1 MTFVNRTIWE
11 PDDNAWEG
19 SRLSSFCRHAATTG
33 APVIAD
39 YRGALDWSLSE
50 PGAFWA
56 TVADWG
62 GVRFHDE
69 PGVALASPAMPF
81 AEWFPGATLNHAELA
96 LRQAT
101 TTPEAAAIV
110 SVSQTRERVEL
121 TWAELVDQVAR
132 CRAGLVERGVRPGDR
147 VVAFLPNIAET
158 TIAFLAT
165 ASLGAIW
172 SSCAPEFGVRAVT
185 DRWTQIEPKVLLT
198 VDGYRYGT
206 KDVDRRGHVEE
217 IIAALPTLEHV
228 VRVPYLD
235 PSGEDGWSALLDHEP
250 AEAAASMAF
259 ESVPFDHPLY
269 VLFSSGTTGLPKPI
283 VHGHGGIT
291 LEHVKAL
298 ALHYDLGPGDRF
310 SWFTTTGWMMWNF
323 LTSAALVGATAV
335 LFDGDPGAPDLSTL
349 WKLAAEEQVDVFGV
363 SAPFV
368 MACRKA
374 GLQPGDDHDLTRLR
388 HLGSTGA
395 PLAPEGFQWISDA
408 VGGHVQIGS
417 LSGGTDVCTGFVGP
431 APTLAVRIGEIS
443 TRMLGC
449 AVQAFRPDGSRCDPG
464 ETGEL
469 VITQPMPSMPVG
481 FWGDDDGTRY
491 RAAYFEEFPGVW
503 HHGDWITF
511 DEDGSCVITGR
522 SDATLNRG
530 GVRLGT
536 SDFYTVIE
544 ALPQVSDSLVVHLED
559 VGGGPG
565 ELIVLVATSGGAEL
579 DDELMRSIRTALRTE
594 LSPRHVPDVIDRVR
608 VIPRTLSGKK
618 LEVPVKRMLLGT
630 AAEEAA
636 SRDSLA
642 DPTALDAIAEWISG
656 RTAQVRSGGEP
667 PRSP

>member
-1 MTFVNRTIWE
+1 MAIMNRMIWE
-11 PDDNAWEG
+11 PAANAWEV
-19 SRLSSFCRHAATTG
+19 SRLGTFAEHVAGTG
-33 APVIAD
+33 GPTFGD
-39 YRGALDWSLSE
+39 YRSALDWSLSD

-56 TVADWG
+56 AVAEWG
-62 GVRFHDE
+62 GVRFHDQ
-69 PGVALASPAMPF
+69 PVTALGSSVMPF

-96 LRQAT
+96 LRQAGL
-101 TTPEAAAIV
+101 TPEATAIV
-110 SVSQTRERVEL
+110 SVSQTRDRVEL
-121 TWAELVDQVAR
+121 SWAELADQVAR
-132 CRAGLVERGVRPGDR
+132 CRAGLVAHGVGRGDR

-158 TIAFLAT
+158 TVAFLAT
-165 ASLGAIW
+165 ASLGATW

-185 DRWTQIEPKVLLT
+185 DRWAQIEPKVLLT
-198 VDGYRYGT
+198 VDGYGYGP
-206 KDVDRRGHVEE
+206 KHIDRRGHVDE

-235 PSGEDGWSALLDHEP
+235 PDGADGWGALLDRDSV
-250 AEAAASMAF
+250 EAAASMAF

-291 LEHVKAL
+291 LEHVKTL

-335 LFDGDPGAPDLSTL
+335 LFDGDPGSPDLSTL
-349 WKLAAEEQVDVFGV
+349 WKLAADEQVDVFGV
-363 SAPFV
+363 SAPFA
-368 MACRKA
+368 MACRKE
-374 GLQPGDDHDLTRLR
+374 GLRPGEDHDLSRLR

-395 PLAPEGFQWISDA
+395 PLPSEGFEWIADA
-408 VGGHVQIGS
+408 VGDHVQIGS
-417 LSGGTDVCTGFVGP
+417 LSGGTDVCTGFVGA
-431 APTLAVRIGEIS
+431 APTLPVRIGEIS
-443 TRMLGC
+443 TCMLGC
-449 AVQAFRPDGSRCDPG
+449 DVQAFRPDGTRCDPG

-481 FWGDDDGTRY
+481 FWGDADGSRY

-511 DEDGSCVITGR
+511 DDNGSCVITGR

-536 SDFYTVIE
+536 SDFYTVVD
-544 ALPQVSDSLVVHLED
+544 AFPQVNDSLVVHLED
-559 VGGGPG
+559 ADGGPG
-565 ELIVLVATSGGAEL
+565 ELILLVATAGGADL
-579 DDELMRSIRTALRTE
+579 DDELTRSIRTALRTE
-594 LSPRHVPDVIDRVR
+594 LSPRHVPDVIDQVG

-630 AAEEAA
+630 AADQAA

-642 DPTALDAIAEWISG
+642 DPAALDAIAAWIS
-656 RTAQVRSGGEP
+656 RRNSLL
-667 PRSP
+667 S